1 MFNAVYLKLTGWYLL
16 IIMFISLLFSGLV
29 YQSSMNEIA
38 TRLEQFREGVP
49 QINGFPRAGTLQT
62 IRDAQQTEAGK
73 NILLQLVYINV
84 VILIGGGAVSYL
96 LARRTLQPL
105 EEAHEAQ
112 SRFTSDASH
121 ELRTPLAAMKTELE
135 ASLRDPKLSKSDM
148 KQLLESNLEEVD
160 KLTQLSQTL
169 LALSRLDTSA
179 IATEPLA
186 LNDLLDAAIKSLKLP
201 SGRLERNDQS
211 PTLVAGNRASLIEL
225 CTILLDNAVKYSPSD
240 SPLTL
245 RVDSK
250 GKYATFSVTNTGAGI
265 EASDMPHIFERFYR
279 AEKARSKTTTSG
291 YGLGLALA
299 KQIAELHGGTIQ
311 ASSTPGKTTT
321 FTVSLPVAS

>member
-1 MFNAVYLKLTGWYLL
+1 MFSTVYLKLTGWYLL

-49 QINGFPRAGTLQT
+49 QVNGFPRAGTLQT

-135 ASLRDPKLSKSDM
+135 ASLRDSKLTKGDM

-179 IATEPLA
+179 IPTEPLNLEDL
-186 LNDLLDAAIKSLKLP
+186 LNDAIKSLKLP
-201 SGRLERNDQS
+201 PSRLKRTNVA
-211 PTLVAGNRASLIEL
+211 PLLIAGNRSSLTEL
-225 CTILLDNAVKYSPSD
+225 ITILLDNAVKYSPKG
-240 SPLTL
+240 SPLTITTET
-245 RVDSK
+245 K
-250 GKYATFSVTNTGAGI
+250 GKNTLLSITNTGAGI
-265 EASDMPHIFERFYR
+265 DTEDMPHIFERFYR
-279 AEKARSKTTTSG
+279 AEKARSKSTTNG

-311 ASSTPGKTTT
+311 ARSTPGKSTT
-321 FTVSLPVAS
+321 FTITLPVA